1 VLAKEIRPRSW
12 EDGENDLP
20 SIPGIDP
27 KRGHTVTAP
36 TRPIPPVHRRRRF
49 DLRSTAL
56 FFVFLAV
63 VVCVLGLAART
74 VAHAVERRPVW
85 MFVLAVLAVA
95 GVMGLRRR
103 VHVGRAARRAA
114 AALDEAAR
122 EAADELDALQR
133 PDRHPAAGHEALATV
148 EFEVAA
154 ERDAL
159 IPQEFEVTAERD
171 ALIPEEFGD
180 TAGHDAAVSPEFE
193 VAADYDAL
201 TPLEFEEA
209 IAALCARDGCSAVE
223 VVGGAGDLGADVVA
237 LTPDGRRIVIQCK
250 HYDASNRVGS
260 QDLQRFGGTCF
271 TVHEADVAALVTTS
285 DFTAP
290 ALEYAEQCGIVCV
303 DGEALRA
310 WTDGT
315 GPRPWDT
322 AAGGST
328 AGWDLAG
335 AGS

>member
-1 VLAKEIRPRSW
+1 M
-12 EDGENDLP
+12 
-20 SIPGIDP
+20 
-27 KRGHTVTAP
+27 TAP
-36 TRPIPPVHRRRRF
+36 TRPIPPVNRRRRF

-63 VVCVLGLAART
+63 VVCALGLVARL
-74 VAHAVERRPVW
+74 VAGAVERRPAWV
-85 MFVLAVLAVA
+85 FVLIVVAVA
-95 GVMGLRRR
+95 GLIGVRRR
-103 VHVGRAARRAA
+103 VHVTRAARRAA

-122 EAADELDALQR
+122 EAARELDALELPPQR
-133 PDRHPAAGHEALATV
+133 TAV
-148 EFEVAA
+148 E
-154 ERDAL
+154 
-159 IPQEFEVTAERD
+159 IVT
-171 ALIPEEFGD
+171 
-180 TAGHDAAVSPEFE
+180 
-193 VAADYDAL
+193 DYGAL
-201 TPLEFEEA
+201 TPEEFEEA
-209 IAALCARDGCSAVE
+209 IAALCERDGCSAVE

-250 HYDASNRVGS
+250 RYDASHRVGS

-285 DFTAP
+285 DFTGP
-290 ALEYAEQCGIVCV
+290 AVEYAGQCGIVCV
-303 DGEALRA
+303 DGDALRA

-322 AAGGST
+322 APGGRT